1 MVASFHKTFP
11 SAGSLDVVA
20 AVNIAREYNLTIAA
34 RGGGH
39 WGVSI
44 PHTFKCCDAFSKSVL
59 HAYWLLHTV
68 PNKHTV
74 HVLKNT
80 ARLLQSQHQ
89 PQELSYVTFPFHQ

>member
-1 MVASFHKTFP
+1 MVASFHDTLP

-44 PHTFKCCDAFSKSVL
+44 LYLKCCDAFHKSVL
-59 HAYWLLHTV
+59 ITHWLLHTV
-68 PNKHTV
+68 PNKHTM
-74 HVLKNT
+74 HVLKQT
-80 ARLLQSQHQ
+80 SRLLHSQQQ
-89 PQELSYVTFPFHQ
+89 P